1 MICPICKQNGARRS
15 RRQSLADYLVSALGI
30 LPWRCREC
38 HARFHARL
46 MPLNDTLH
54 AHCPHCGNMELQRIL
69 PEYVESSF
77 APVWGL
83 LGIPS
88 YRCEPCRHK
97 YFSLLPLRRVS
108 ESVCTSSSSSA
119 H

>member
-1 MICPICKQNGARRS
+1 MICPICKQHGARRS
-15 RRQSLADYLVSALGI
+15 RRQTLADYIVSALGI

-46 MPLNDTLH
+46 MPLSDTLR
-54 AHCPHCGNMELQRIL
+54 AHCPHCGNTELQRIA
-69 PEYVESSF
+69 PEYVGSRLG
-77 APVWGL
+77 AVWGL

-97 YFSLLPLRRVS
+97 YFSVLPPRRAS
-108 ESVCTSSSSSA
+108 ENLYNPSSA
-119 H
+119 D

>member
-1 MICPICKQNGARRS
+1 
-15 RRQSLADYLVSALGI
+15 
-30 LPWRCREC
+30 
-38 HARFHARL
+38 
-46 MPLNDTLH
+46 
-54 AHCPHCGNMELQRIL
+54 MELQRIS
-69 PEYVESSF
+69 PDYVASSF

-97 YFSLLPLRRVS
+97 YFSVLPLRRAS
-108 ESVCTSSSSSA
+108 ETVYPSSSPSA

>member
-1 MICPICKQNGARRS
+1 
-15 RRQSLADYLVSALGI
+15 
-30 LPWRCREC
+30 
-38 HARFHARL
+38 
-46 MPLNDTLH
+46 
-54 AHCPHCGNMELQRIL
+54 MELQRIS
-69 PEYVESSF
+69 PEYVDSSF

-97 YFSLLPLRRVS
+97 YFSVLPLRRAS
-108 ESVCTSSSSSA
+108 ETAFTSSSA